1 MNVLEKFRQVT
12 NYDLYTYFTDVS
24 EFMSVNM
31 PVLTAYYKGESK
43 LNKQVFT
50 ELNRLYV
57 EAIKIE
63 QITSLLRNSLS
74 NTTEFWD
81 LVDNLSI
88 TKTKLE
94 TCLNLGKWMRSSY
107 VYGYENQSKFIQ
119 ILRQGQ
125 TMEALSTELGSVTPN
140 DDWVNIAVSN
150 SLMELDYDYEGGNE
164 LSLNNKDNR
173 QLNVTTVVDI
183 MVGDN
188 ILGKDLPQKIE
199 ITEDDI
205 TSLTTKQTMGQ
216 SADICLQVTKGS
228 VPEFQTLGIP
238 KQYVGSNLTA
248 LRMSSL
254 IREVKNNFDTDDA
267 FKSIELVNSG
277 VDQDVAFYEF
287 RIESRLHDE
296 INKTL

>member
-12 NYDLYTYFTDVS
+12 NYDVYKYFTDIS
-24 EFMSVNM
+24 DFMSVNM

-50 ELNRLYV
+50 ELSRLYV

-63 QITSLLRNSLS
+63 QITSLLRSSLS

-81 LVDNLSI
+81 LIDNLSV

-119 ILRQGQ
+119 ILKQGQ
-125 TMEALSTELGSVTPN
+125 TMEALSTELGSATPN
-140 DDWVNIAVSN
+140 DDWVNLAVSN
-150 SLMELDYDYEGGNE
+150 SLMELDYDIDGGNE
-164 LSLNNKDNR
+164 LSLNKKDNR
-173 QLNVTTVVDI
+173 QFNVTTVVDV

-205 TSLTTKQTMGQ
+205 TSLTVKETMEQ

-228 VPEFQTLGIP
+228 VSEFQTLGIS
-238 KQYVGSNLTA
+238 KQYVGTNLTA

-254 IREVKNNFDTDDA
+254 LREVKSNFDTDDS

-277 VDQDVAFYEF
+277 VDQDVAFNEF
-287 RIESRLHDE
+287 RIISRLNNE